1 MELNRMTADQLRKA
15 GYVERNGEWHKA
27 GGAAS
32 RAEPQPV
39 VRDEPVAAAP
49 GEGRDARRVRVC
61 VVSFRAR
68 LCDPD
73 NLCPKYFI
81 DCLRYAGLIADDSP
95 DCITLEVGQVRCRR
109 AEQRTEILIA

>member
-1 MELNRMTADQLRKA
+1 MKLTSAQLRDL

-27 GGAAS
+27 RGAAS
-32 RAEPQPV
+32 RAEPEPV
-39 VRDEPVAAAP
+39 VRHEPVAAPAR
-49 GEGRDARRVRVC
+49 ESRDTGRVRVC
-61 VVSFRAR
+61 IVSFSAR

-81 DCLRYAGLIADDSP
+81 DCLRYAGLIADDAP
-95 DCITLEVGQVRCRR
+95 ECITLEVRQERCRR

>member
-1 MELNRMTADQLRKA
+1 MTSEELKLL

-32 RAEPQPV
+32 GAEPEPV
-39 VRDEPVAAAP
+39 VRDEPVAAP
-49 GEGRDARRVRVC
+49 AREARHPSRVRVC

-81 DCLRYAGLIADDSP
+81 DCLRYAGLIADDAP
-95 DCITLEVGQVRCRR
+95 DCITLEVRQVRCRR
-109 AEQRTEILIA
+109 AEQRTEILIV

>member
-1 MELNRMTADQLRKA
+1 MTAEQLRKA

-27 GGAAS
+27 RGAAPS
-32 RAEPQPV
+32 AEPEPV

-49 GEGRDARRVRVC
+49 REARHPGRVRVC

-81 DCLRYAGLIADDSP
+81 DCLRYAGLIADDTP
-95 DCITLEVGQVRCRR
+95 ECVTLEVRQVRCPR

>member
-1 MELNRMTADQLRKA
+1 MTAEQLRKA

-27 GGAAS
+27 GGAAP
-32 RAEPQPV
+32 RAEPEPA
-39 VRDEPVAAAP
+39 VRDEPVAAP
-49 GEGRDARRVRVC
+49 PRKGGDASRVRVC

-81 DCLRYAGLIADDSP
+81 DCLRYAGIIADDAP
-95 DCITLEVGQVRCRR
+95 ECITLEVRQVRCRR
-109 AEQRTEILIA
+109 PEQRTEILIA